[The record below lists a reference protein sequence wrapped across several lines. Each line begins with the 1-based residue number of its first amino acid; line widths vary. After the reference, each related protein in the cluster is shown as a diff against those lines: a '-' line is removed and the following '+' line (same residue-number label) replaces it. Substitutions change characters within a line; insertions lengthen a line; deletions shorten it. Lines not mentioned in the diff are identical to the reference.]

1 MAINLGDVSFRLGAD
16 TSSLTK
22 AVGKLQNFGAAV
34 DKMAASSDKGAK
46 AVADAMRRQEKA
58 SGDSLRTVLNY
69 NRRLRDIQGG
79 EKYIDNMNRAWKR
92 YNNTLTAGT
101 LNQVDFQRATTR
113 FRNDFD
119 FLRRE
124 SYKAKE
130 NVNQFSNSLRELA
143 NSARLVEG
151 PLGGTASRL
160 TMLAGMADSAS
171 LKTLAFVSGM
181 AVAALIIRPDLKKLG
196 QL

>member
-69 NRRLRDIQGG
+69 NRRLRIF
-79 EKYIDNMNRAWKR
+79 RAGK
-92 YNNTLTAGT
+92 NTLTT
-101 LNQVDFQRATTR
+101 
-113 FRNDFD
+113 
-119 FLRRE
+119 
-124 SYKAKE
+124 
-130 NVNQFSNSLRELA
+130 
-143 NSARLVEG
+143 
-151 PLGGTASRL
+151 
-160 TMLAGMADSAS
+160 
-171 LKTLAFVSGM
+171 
-181 AVAALIIRPDLKKLG
+181 
-196 QL
+196 